1 MTGGRT
7 GLNPAGRGGGRSCR
21 ALLALLPVA
30 FLLVGCEVRSGR
42 PDALW
47 LLWLGPGLLLFYIY
61 AFRTRSR
68 LLGRFASPE
77 MLPAL
82 VAGVSRPRRRLK
94 AVLVL
99 VAVLALVASL
109 SQPRWGFVW
118 EEVHREGVDIVV
130 ALDVSDSMLVRDAE
144 AGGELSRLE
153 RAKRE
158 IADLLGRL
166 EGDRIALVAFA
177 GAAFLELPL
186 TLDYSAAAL
195 FLEAMDPDLIPT
207 KGTAIGEA
215 LRVSLEAFERVASV
229 GSRQSRAVILITDG
243 EDHLG
248 EAQEV
253 AETAAAAGVRVFAI
267 GIGRDEGA
275 PIPRE
280 GGGFRTDRRGEI
292 ILSRLDEAALQ
303 RIALTTGG
311 RYVRSVT
318 GDVDLEQIYAQG
330 IKAQLE
336 DQELGSSRRQRW
348 QERFQWLLVIALAAL
363 MLEPLI
369 SDRLRRRRV
378 TVASAVCL
386 AWLLSLPDGALAQPQ
401 ATESFP
407 AAAETSPAVEYSSP
421 YEAFDA
427 GAYAQALEGFV
438 DRQTRQPDDPEVSLN
453 VGAAHYKLNDFDSAD
468 AQFFRA
474 AATGD
479 DALRAEAL
487 YNLGNSAY
495 RQDRLGEAIDLYM
508 ASLEVNPDDLDTKFN
523 LEFVREELKK
533 RQQQQQDQDQNEQNQ
548 DQEEQSQEGAEQQS
562 EDPSQDGGEQ
572 PEDQQQ
578 DRGGQDPS
586 RDPESEDGQDPE
598 DSDRDDDGVPDAADS
613 PPEGEGPDQGGQDG
627 PREPPQGMTP
637 EEAERYLQALEEG
650 RLDPRR
656 RGQRGRPSRQ
666 AKDW

>member
-1 MTGGRT
+1 MRGEPTRS
-7 GLNPAGRGGGRSCR
+7 NPAPSCGGRSWR

-30 FLLVGCEVRSGR
+30 FLVVGCEVRTGR

-99 VAVLALVASL
+99 VALLALVASL

-195 FLEAMDPDLIPT
+195 FLEAMEPDLIPT
-207 KGTAIGEA
+207 KGTAIGDA

-348 QERFQWLLVIALAAL
+348 QERFQWLLVLALAAL

-401 ATESFP
+401 APESLP
-407 AAAETSPAVEYSSP
+407 AASETSPAAEYSSP

-427 GAYAQALEGFV
+427 GAYARALEGFV

-453 VGAAHYKLNDFDSAD
+453 VGAAHYKLNDFDAAD

-533 RQQQQQDQDQNEQNQ
+533 RQQQQQNQDQNEQNQ
-548 DQEEQSQEGAEQQS
+548 DQEEQSQEGAEQQA
-562 EDPSQDGGEQ
+562 EDRSQDEGEQ
-572 PEDQQQ
+572 PEDQRQ

-586 RDPESEDGQDPE
+586 QDPESQDGQDPE
-598 DSDRDDDGVPDAADS
+598 DSDAQDS
-613 PPEGEGPDQGGQDG
+613 PPEGERPDQGGQSG
-627 PREPPQGMTP
+627 PQEPRQGMTP

-650 RLDPRR
+650 RLDPKR

>member
-1 MTGGRT
+1 MRGGRT
-7 GLNPAGRGGGRSCR
+7 KPAPSCGGRSWR

-30 FLLVGCEVRSGR
+30 FLLVGCEVRTGR

-99 VAVLALVASL
+99 VALLALVASL

-195 FLEAMDPDLIPT
+195 FLEAMEPDLIPT
-207 KGTAIGEA
+207 KGTAIGDA

-348 QERFQWLLVIALAAL
+348 QERFQWLLVLALAAL

-401 ATESFP
+401 APESLP
-407 AAAETSPAVEYSSP
+407 AASETSPAAEYSSP

-427 GAYAQALEGFV
+427 GAYARALEGFV

-453 VGAAHYKLNDFDSAD
+453 VGAAHYKLNDFDAAD

-533 RQQQQQDQDQNEQNQ
+533 RQQQQQNQDQNEQNQ
-548 DQEEQSQEGAEQQS
+548 DQEEQSQEGAEQQA
-562 EDPSQDGGEQ
+562 EDRSQDEGEQ
-572 PEDQQQ
+572 PEDQRQ

-586 RDPESEDGQDPE
+586 QDPESQDGQDPE
-598 DSDRDDDGVPDAADS
+598 DSDAQDS
-613 PPEGEGPDQGGQDG
+613 PPEGERPDQGGQSG
-627 PREPPQGMTP
+627 PQEPRQGMTP

-650 RLDPRR
+650 RLDPKR

>member
-1 MTGGRT
+1 VTANRT
-7 GLNPAGRGGGRSCR
+7 RPNPAPLGGARRCRS
-21 ALLALLPVA
+21 LLALLPIA
-30 FLLVGCEVRSGR
+30 FLVVGCEVRTGR

-94 AVLVL
+94 AFLVL

-144 AGGELSRLE
+144 TGGELSRLE

-248 EAQEV
+248 EAQDV

-348 QERFQWLLVIALAAL
+348 QERFQWLLVLALAAL

-378 TVASAVCL
+378 TVASALCL
-386 AWLLSLPDGALAQPQ
+386 AWFLSLPDGARAQQQ
-401 ATESFP
+401 ATESLP
-407 AAAETSPAVEYSSP
+407 AAAETSPPVEYSSP

-427 GAYAQALEGFV
+427 GAYTQALEGFV
-438 DRQTRQPDDPEVSLN
+438 DRQTREPDDPEVSLN
-453 VGAAHYKLNDFDSAD
+453 VGAAHYKLNDFDAAD

-533 RQQQQQDQDQNEQNQ
+533 RQQQQQQNQDQNEQHQDQNEQ
-548 DQEEQSQEGAEQQS
+548 DQEEQSQEGAEQQPQ
-562 EDPSQDGGEQ
+562 DPSQDGGEQ

-586 RDPESEDGQDPE
+586 QDPESQDGQDPE
-598 DSDRDDDGVPDAADS
+598 GSDAADS
-613 PPEGEGPDQGGQDG
+613 PPEGEGPDQGGQGG
-627 PREPPQGMTP
+627 PQERPQGMTP
-637 EEAERYLQALEEG
+637 EEAERYLQVLEEG
-650 RLDPRR
+650 RLDPQR
-656 RGQRGRPSRQ
+656 RGQRGRTSRQ